1 MKNSTNTTVLLKAL
15 DLQLKSIL
23 EKDIK
28 AFKIAKQRRNNAAF
42 MQLIAA

>member
-1 MKNSTNTTVLLKAL
+1 MGFFLFIFVSPNRVIVT
-15 DLQLKSIL
+15 L